1 LYEDEDEI
9 VEKEEANHNRDEEE
23 IHQLN

>member
-1 LYEDEDEI
+1 VDEDEI
-9 VEKEEANHNRDEEE
+9 VEKEEPNHNQDEGE

>member
-1 LYEDEDEI
+1 VDEDEI
-9 VEKEEANHNRDEEE
+9 VEKEEANHNQDEEE